1 MTTLLLCDD
10 SMLAHDQGPQH
21 PESPAR
27 LRAIVER
34 LRARPVAGTRWQ
46 APRPAT
52 RAEALRVHSPAYVE
66 LVEQVRGTWAR
77 LDEDVTREAGV
88 AAGLFHRYFPDLQT
102 LTIEL
107 VSEVLDELA
116 DTARIESG
124 VTRGDWMA
132 RIHSHVVPSVANH
145 AQRPGLVRAMNQLAD
160 ESPAFRARLRG
171 FYQSQLELLAA
182 HLPRLFPEA
191 NLSAAEALLLAY
203 ALGGISEVA
212 LRERY
217 IRRNPALREL
227 ALSPEEMTAW
237 LAGLFYR
244 ALFAANPPEG
254 SLRHATRLLAVQGA
268 AARRRK
274 RAGGAKTAR
283 HAQARES

>member
-1 MTTLLLCDD
+1 MPRSHRHKRAPVET
-10 SMLAHDQGPQH
+10 G
-21 PESPAR
+21 R
-27 LRAIVER
+27 LGSRGI
-34 LRARPVAGTRWQ
+34 
-46 APRPAT
+46 AT
-52 RAEALRVHSPAYVE
+52 RDRLKAAARRV
-66 LVEQVRGTWAR
+66 
-77 LDEDVTREAGV
+77 LDRKGYSQMTVADVTREAGV

-283 HAQARES
+283 HAQARET